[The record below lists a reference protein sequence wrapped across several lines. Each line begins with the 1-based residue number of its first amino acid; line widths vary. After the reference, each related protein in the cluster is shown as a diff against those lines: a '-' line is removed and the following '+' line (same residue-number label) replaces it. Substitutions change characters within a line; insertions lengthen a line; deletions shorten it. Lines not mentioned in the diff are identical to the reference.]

1 MSRTTTRQSAQRARV
16 RARRRSRGPADV
28 MKHGLRSQSGVRV
41 RSHAAWA
48 KYETLHKLA
57 VAEADR
63 REALRA
69 GWRQRGAAKAARRAL
84 NAGGTPP
91 RIVYPSTFIT
101 TSTAE

>member
-1 MSRTTTRQSAQRARV
+1 MSRTTTRQSAQRAKV

-48 KYETLHKLA
+48 KYEALQKLA

-69 GWRQRGAAKAARRAL
+69 GWREREAVKSAWAIR
-84 NAGGTPP
+84 NAGGTP
-91 RIVYPSTFIT
+91 
-101 TSTAE
+101 A